1 MSQMPRM
8 KRSGGDASPSRFVS
22 AAASHET
29 DASNRILAQR
39 IGALRESRS
48 LGNVALQAAAGRLI
62 DHYPNCPRHAS
73 LLVDRLTIARDLA
86 VVEGRL

>member
-1 MSQMPRM
+1 M